1 MHRLSLKKTSGLAT
15 VHRAF
20 SQMAKINLPTTDK
33 HRLDDVTF
41 PSQLEISHSE
51 MLTIYKRMQLY
62 RRMETSIDQLYKNQE
77 IRGFCHL
84 YDG

>member
-1 MHRLSLKKTSGLAT
+1 M
-15 VHRAF
+15 F
-20 SQMAKINLPTTDK
+20 SQMAKINLPKTDS
-33 HRLDDVTF
+33 HRLEGVEF